1 MAYVGAR
8 KPIIAPL
15 NSDGTYGTPVAWGKV
30 VNFSEAP
37 NSTSAELYGDDA
49 LAESEKATTGAGLTL
64 GTTDIPDAVQEPLF
78 GHSATDGERI
88 ANINDEAGYCGMAL
102 IGSKKVNGVRSYE
115 ARFYPKTQWNDPSV
129 DINTRAGSTEFQ
141 TPSTEGTAMPL
152 DNGDWR
158 YVEEFATEA
167 AALAYINGKFGATVT
182 GGSTNTG
189 ATGTG
194 STGTP

>member
-1 MAYVGAR
+1 MAYVGLR
-8 KPIIAPL
+8 KPIVAPL
-15 NSDGTYGTPVAWGKV
+15 NSDGTYGDTVAWGKAV
-30 VNFSEAP
+30 AFSEAP

-64 GTTDIPDAVQEPLF
+64 GTTDIPDTVQEPLF
-78 GHSATDGERI
+78 GHSATDGER
-88 ANINDEAGYCGMAL
+88 ASNINDEAGYCGMGL
-102 IGSKKVNGVRSYE
+102 IGVKKVNGVRAYE

-158 YVEEFATEA
+158 FVKEFPTEA
-167 AALAYINGKFGATVT
+167 AALAYINGKFGASAT
-182 GGSTNTG
+182 GGSTGGGTTG
-189 ATGTG
+189 N
-194 STGTP
+194 

>member
-1 MAYVGAR
+1 MAYVGLR

-15 NSDGTYGTPVAWGKV
+15 TAEGTYGTTVAWGKAV
-30 VNFSEAP
+30 AFSEAP

-64 GTTDIPDAVQEPLF
+64 GTTDIPDTVQEPLF
-78 GHSATDGERI
+78 GHSATTNGERI
-88 ANINDEAGYCGMAL
+88 ANISDEAGYCGMGL
-102 IGSKKVNGVRSYE
+102 IGVKKVNGVRAYE

-167 AALAYINGKFGATVT
+167 AALAYINGKFGVT
-182 GGSTNTG
+182 GTG
-189 ATGTG
+189 G

>member
-1 MAYVGAR
+1 MAYVGLR
-8 KPIIAPL
+8 KPIVAPL
-15 NSDGTYGTPVAWGKV
+15 NSDGTYGTTVAWGKAV
-30 VNFSEAP
+30 TFSEAP

-64 GTTDIPDAVQEPLF
+64 GTTDIPDTVQEPLF

-88 ANINDEAGYCGMAL
+88 ANISDEAPYCGMGL
-102 IGSKKVNGVRSYE
+102 IGVKKVNGVRAYE

-141 TPSTEGTAMPL
+141 TPSTEGTAMSL

-158 YVEEFATEA
+158 YVEEFSTEA
-167 AALAYINGKFGATVT
+167 AALEYINGKFGVSGT
-182 GGSTNTG
+182 STET
-189 ATGTG
+189 TGTG
-194 STGTP
+194 TTGN

>member
-1 MAYVGAR
+1 MAYVGLR
-8 KPIIAPL
+8 KPIVAPL
-15 NSDGTYGTPVAWGKV
+15 NSDGTYGDTVAWGKAV
-30 VNFSEAP
+30 AFSEAP

-64 GTTDIPDAVQEPLF
+64 GTTDIPDTVQEPLF
-78 GHSATDGERI
+78 GHSANEGER
-88 ANINDEAGYCGMAL
+88 ASNINDEAGYCGMGL
-102 IGSKKVNGVRSYE
+102 IGVKKVNGVRAYE

-158 YVEEFATEA
+158 FVKEFPTEA
-167 AALAYINGKFGATVT
+167 AALAYINGKFGASAT
-182 GGSTNTG
+182 GGSTG
-189 ATGTG
+189 G
-194 STGTP
+194 STGGGTTGN

>member
-1 MAYVGAR
+1 MAYVGLR

-15 NSDGTYGTPVAWGKV
+15 TAEGTYGTTVAWGKAV
-30 VNFSEAP
+30 AFSEAP

-49 LAESEKATTGAGLTL
+49 LAES
-64 GTTDIPDAVQEPLF
+64 DIPDTVQEPLF
-78 GHSATDGERI
+78 GHSATDGERV
-88 ANINDEAGYCGMAL
+88 ANISDEAGYCGVGL
-102 IGSKKVNGVRSYE
+102 IGVKKVNGVRAYE

-158 YVEEFATEA
+158 YVEEFSTEA

-194 STGTP
+194 TTGTGTTGTP

>member
-1 MAYVGAR
+1 MAYVGLR

-15 NSDGTYGTPVAWGKV
+15 TAEGTYGATVAWGKAV
-30 VNFSEAP
+30 AFSEAP

-49 LAESEKATTGAGLTL
+49 LAESEKATTGAGLKL
-64 GTTDIPDAVQEPLF
+64 GTTDIPDTVQEPLF
-78 GHSATDGERI
+78 GHSATDGDGERI
-88 ANINDEAGYCGMAL
+88 ANISDEAPYCGMGL
-102 IGSKKVNGVRSYE
+102 IGVKKVNGVRAYE

-182 GGSTNTG
+182 GT
-189 ATGTG
+189 TGTG
-194 STGTP
+194 TTGKP

>member
-1 MAYVGAR
+1 MAYVGLR
-8 KPIIAPL
+8 KPIVAPL
-15 NSDGTYGTPVAWGKV
+15 NSDGPYGTTVAWGKAV
-30 VNFSEAP
+30 AFSEAP

-64 GTTDIPDAVQEPLF
+64 GTTDIPDTVQEPLF

-88 ANINDEAGYCGMAL
+88 ANISDEAPYCGMGL
-102 IGSKKVNGVRSYE
+102 IGVKKVNGVRAYE

-158 YVEEFATEA
+158 YVEEFSTEA
-167 AALAYINGKFGATVT
+167 AALEYINGKFGAAATT
-182 GGSTNTG
+182 ETTNTE
-189 ATGTG
+189 T
-194 STGTP
+194 